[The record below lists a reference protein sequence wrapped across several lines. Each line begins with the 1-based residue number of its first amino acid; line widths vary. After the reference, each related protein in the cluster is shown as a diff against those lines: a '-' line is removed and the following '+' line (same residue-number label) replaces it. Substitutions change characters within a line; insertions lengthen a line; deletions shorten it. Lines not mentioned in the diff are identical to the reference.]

1 MVAGRWPRAEP
12 EGAAPGG
19 GGARASRSGPDPL
32 GQSAGGCGAAVRQPR
47 SPRRRACLSVGAK
60 RPRVGWRGRAVA
72 GVSLVSGWVR
82 CPRAQVAER
91 ALACLVCG
99 VSGKEGLL
107 EVNW

>member
-1 MVAGRWPRAEP
+1 M
-12 EGAAPGG
+12 
-19 GGARASRSGPDPL
+19 
-32 GQSAGGCGAAVRQPR
+32 
-47 SPRRRACLSVGAK
+47 
-60 RPRVGWRGRAVA
+60 A

-107 EVNW
+107 EGNW